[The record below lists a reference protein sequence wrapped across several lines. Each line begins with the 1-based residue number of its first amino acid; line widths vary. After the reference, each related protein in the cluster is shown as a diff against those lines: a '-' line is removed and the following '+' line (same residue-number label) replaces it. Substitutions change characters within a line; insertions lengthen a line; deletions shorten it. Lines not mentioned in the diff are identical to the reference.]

1 MIGTSRTLKVAAAGC
16 GTALLLL
23 LGACNEP
30 AEEETQ
36 GSVTP
41 TEQAPASV
49 AQSGDQQT
57 TTQQ

>member
-1 MIGTSRTLKVAAAGC
+1 MFDTSKTLKLAAAGC

-23 LGACNEP
+23 LGACSEP

-49 AQSGDQQT
+49 AQSDEQT
-57 TTQQ
+57 ATQQ